1 MTHSESWAFAN
12 EAYEGSGGFDDKSYI
27 DKHTRESDDKYSERK
42 KIAYY
47 SNKFVQKI
55 SRYNG
60 YLFKNNPIRSSSNK
74 MVEAVFADCDNTG
87 NSMDIFMSSFAKGAK
102 VRGTGIV
109 LIDMPSDMP
118 DNAQSQIEERALPY
132 FVDIKP
138 EDITSYKL
146 DKFGNFVWVA
156 YADTLDNSTFEE
168 EDIVNITRYYDALEW
183 RILDEDDSVLESGSH
198 SLGICPVIFFG
209 ENGVFP
215 DIGEFTQV
223 AKIAKDHFNESSE
236 MRDIMRSQTF
246 SILTLQADNPSDVTL
261 TLSTDNAIKYGSGME
276 RPGFIS
282 PDSAPVDAYKEKLI
296 ALEDNMNEICYDL
309 STNLSDESG
318 IALDIKFQG
327 LNGSLSNFAQRLQ
340 GFELALFE
348 VVCLYLGVNN
358 DVEVLY
364 PKEFNIIDTT
374 QEIATLASIK
384 ELGYTLPNYETTKV
398 QQIIGSD
405 LSNVSQDQMNIILAE
420 IEDGLKEVAEVEPKE
435 SKE

>member
-12 EAYEGSGGFDDKSYI
+12 EAYNGSGGFDDKSYI

-47 SNKFVQKI
+47 SNKFVQKV

-60 YLFKNNPIRSSSNK
+60 YLFKNNPIRSSGNK

-132 FVDIKP
+132 FVNIKP

-156 YADTLDNSTFEE
+156 YSDTLDNSTFEE
-168 EDIVNITRYYDALEW
+168 EDIVNITRYYDAQEW

-261 TLSTDNAIKYGSGME
+261 TLSTDNAIKYGSGMNA
-276 RPGFIS
+276 PAFIS
-282 PDSAPVDAYKEKLI
+282 PDPAPVDAYKEKLV
-296 ALEDNMNEICYDL
+296 ALDNDMNEICYDIPTGL
-309 STNLSDESG
+309 SAESG
-318 IALDIKFQG
+318 IALSVKFQA
-327 LNGSLSNFAQRLQ
+327 LNGSLANFAQRLQ
-340 GFELALFE
+340 AFESSLFE
-348 VVCLYLGVNN
+348 IVCLYLGVNN
-358 DVEVLY
+358 DVVILY
-364 PKEFNIIDTT
+364 PTEFNITDINED
-374 QEIATLASIK
+374 IAILDNIK
-384 ELGYTLPNYETTKV
+384 SMGYSLPNYESEKLKN
-398 QQIIGSD
+398 IIGED
-405 LSNVSQDQMNIILAE
+405 LSNIDTDKMGILIAE
-420 IEDGLKEVAEVEPKE
+420 IEDSLKL
-435 SKE
+435 